1 MDYITRKMIEKR
13 LIKTTENS
21 FPSADFINSERKE
34 AFSSYLLERELNS
47 IYDLIAWGVSKDF
60 NKVQATNLSETAY
73 DFLLNKGYKLT
84 PDTNDSEVTWISWS
98 WGTLTLINIL
108 IYGGAAFTVIGA
120 LAIIR
125 FDGSIKRVVLSG
137 LAILIGLTGILV
149 GSGEK
154 KKLNMEFVITDI
166 STEIGRITYIEK
178 DKYKGSNLNSMDLPQ
193 GTYAYLDEDFILT
206 LHKGDTITN
215 GEIEQHKKN

>member
-1 MDYITRKMIEKR
+1 M
-13 LIKTTENS
+13 
-21 FPSADFINSERKE
+21 
-34 AFSSYLLERELNS
+34 
-47 IYDLIAWGVSKDF
+47 
-60 NKVQATNLSETAY
+60 
-73 DFLLNKGYKLT
+73 
-84 PDTNDSEVTWISWS
+84 
-98 WGTLTLINIL
+98 TLINIL